1 MQFLRQATRLAPR
14 LAPQLKPTVSVGS
27 KRYIQGIFD
36 KPSFEQLFENN
47 RKWVAE
53 QKKNDPDYFKNLAKG
68 QSPKYLFIGCA
79 DSRIPAQEVLGL
91 KCGELFVHRNVANLV
106 VNGDM
111 NLLAVLQYSVEVL
124 KVEDIIVCGHY
135 ECGGIKAACANH
147 DHGLVEHWLRNIRD
161 INRLHAEELEAIEC
175 EERGTGG
182 WWSSTCRSSA
192 STSTPTPS
200 CRRPSWPPAYRGFTV
215 SCTTLPRGWSR
226 SCPSTSR
233 RRSARSSSTTV
244 CIISR
249 RMLSHPQQPGKQSS
263 SFSIITTIK

>member
-1 MQFLRQATRLAPR
+1 LKFTPHCIAQLPKLVLTMQFLRQATRLAPR

-175 EERGTGG
+175 EDARHRRLVELNVQEQ
-182 WWSSTCRSSA
+182 CINLYA
-192 STSTPTPS
+192 NPIVQKAQLATS
-200 CRRPSWPPAYRGFTV
+200 
-215 SCTTLPRGWSR
+215 LPRIHGFVYDIAEGLVKEL
-226 SCPSTSR
+226 PIDFK
-233 RRSARSSSTTV
+233 AE
-244 CIISR
+244 ISKI
-249 RMLSHPQQPGKQSS
+249 KQHYSLYN
-263 SFSIITTIK
+263 FKADA